1 MTCHADTSKA
11 HALLA
16 TPGHTLSA
24 SLPRPLTALAA
35 ALTPK
40 LDPAYITPD
49 ERHPQLGTQTQR
61 SAQHPTAPR
70 LTLPLVNPVPLLR
83 YAGTI
88 ADEALYVSGAEPETV
103 SGEVRRPARVAAL
116 RGKGMRR

>member
-1 MTCHADTSKA
+1 MTRHADASQA

-24 SLPRPLTALAA
+24 SLPRPLTAVAE
-35 ALTPK
+35 ALVPK
-40 LDPAYITPD
+40 LDPAYTTPD
-49 ERHPQLGTQTQR
+49 EPPQLGTQTQR
-61 SAQHPTAPR
+61 SAQRPTAPR

-116 RGKGMRR
+116 REKGMRR